1 MKRANI
7 SIFSEANE
15 MKDKKITHRKEH
27 KTYPVPQ
34 SMTFSK
40 VGKKCAPN
48 MTHGPASKK
57 KK

>member
-1 MKRANI
+1 MAK
-7 SIFSEANE
+7 
-15 MKDKKITHRKEH
+15 MCKTTHRKEH

-40 VGKKCAPN
+40 VGKKPSAN
-48 MTHGPASKK
+48 QTHSGQSKK

>member
-1 MKRANI
+1 MAKMMKT
-7 SIFSEANE
+7 
-15 MKDKKITHRKEH
+15 THRKES

-40 VGKKCAPN
+40 AGKKCAPN
-48 MTHGPASKK
+48 MTHGASSKK

>member
-1 MKRANI
+1 MAKMMKV
-7 SIFSEANE
+7 
-15 MKDKKITHRKEH
+15 THRKEH

-40 VGKKCAPN
+40 VGKKLAPN
-48 MTHGPASKK
+48 QTSGPESKK

>member
-1 MKRANI
+1 MAKMMKT
-7 SIFSEANE
+7 
-15 MKDKKITHRKEH
+15 THRKDT

-40 VGKKCAPN
+40 VGKKVAQN
-48 MTHGPASKK
+48 MTHSSTSKK

>member
-1 MKRANI
+1 MAKMMKT
-7 SIFSEANE
+7 
-15 MKDKKITHRKEH
+15 THRKNT

-40 VGKKCAPN
+40 VGKKMPAN
-48 MTHGPASKK
+48 STHRGTSKK

>member
-1 MKRANI
+1 MAKMMKT
-7 SIFSEANE
+7 
-15 MKDKKITHRKEH
+15 THRKEH

-40 VGKKCAPN
+40 VGKKVANN
-48 MTHGPASKK
+48 MTHSGQSKK

>member
-1 MKRANI
+1 
-7 SIFSEANE
+7 

-40 VGKKCAPN
+40 AGKKCAPN
-48 MTHGPASKK
+48 MTHGPTSKK

>member
-1 MKRANI
+1 MAKMMKT
-7 SIFSEANE
+7 
-15 MKDKKITHRKEH
+15 THRKPA

-40 VGKKCAPN
+40 VGKKVAEHQTN
-48 MTHGPASKK
+48 GPTSKK

>member
-1 MKRANI
+1 MAK
-7 SIFSEANE
+7 
-15 MKDKKITHRKEH
+15 MCKVTHRKET

-40 VGKKCAPN
+40 VGKKVTQN
-48 MTHGPASKK
+48 MTHGPTSKK

>member
-1 MKRANI
+1 MAKMMKT
-7 SIFSEANE
+7 
-15 MKDKKITHRKEH
+15 THRKNT

-40 VGKKCAPN
+40 VGKKMPAN
-48 MTHGPASKK
+48 STHSGTSKK